1 MSPAKPSF
9 WALEELRQA
18 NCLFLDFLRSRPAL
32 ASQCF
37 GLSQAVTEALLAASK
52 AQVERAAGFP
62 RALFRLSLPPEVPG
76 QVLDGRELAS
86 APDRRVLQISLL
98 QSAWTLC
105 RTSGYSAR
113 LLLRL
118 DDAAIVRFRQAELR
132 DVLLMSVAND
142 LLQAAFDDFD
152 WIWQELLSESRPEC
166 RRRLL
171 LLGLQPDLAL
181 VPAPA

>member
-1 MSPAKPSF
+1 MKVK
-9 WALEELRQA
+9 
-18 NCLFLDFLRSRPAL
+18 
-32 ASQCF
+32 
-37 GLSQAVTEALLAASK
+37 GV
-52 AQVERAAGFP
+52 
-62 RALFRLSLPPEVPG
+62 
-76 QVLDGRELAS
+76 VLDGRELAS